1 MTMLEAKTYI
11 RYLKLKEADQ
21 LDWSAYPHAITV
33 VNDIEKLEFHADV
46 TFFVGENGSGKFT
59 ILDEIAL
66 AKLLSKC

>member
-21 LDWSAYPHAITV
+21 LDWSAYPHAIPV

-46 TFFVGENGSGKFT
+46 TFFADENGSEKST
-59 ILDEIAL
+59 ILDAIAL